1 MKIQFD
7 GSADLM
13 MNMVGAM
20 VIMLAVF
27 MPLAQLEQLT
37 LLQNQTAELAG
48 NRDQPDS
55 AELALVEIRLA
66 ADGKTTAFR
75 WRSGDAS
82 LVEELPDFDALRER
96 LRTSRPAGIRLRIER
111 QVPSGIY
118 QDLVIEAYDLGI
130 AIFQSNRRES

>member
-1 MKIQFD
+1 MKLQFD

-37 LLQNQTAELAG
+37 LLQNQSAELSGGA
-48 NRDQPDS
+48 DQPDA
-55 AELALVEIRLA
+55 AELALVEIQAGRDGHAPVFLWRGKDGSESERL
-66 ADGKTTAFR
+66 D
-75 WRSGDAS
+75 
-82 LVEELPDFDALRER
+82 DFDALRDR

-118 QDLVIEAYDLGI
+118 QDLVIDAYDLGI
-130 AIFQSNRRES
+130 AILQSNRRED